1 MIRFARG
8 IEWSHVIFTLGF
20 FLKDPNFSTLWTH
33 KNLSQKKT
41 RTFNFFKQ
49 RLSVNFFYQFFS
61 FPLRR
66 MYFPTAGIDLESEK
80 PLWRCGITW
89 GLKTRIPLNDGENS
103 GEHFDAKRF
112 FKGLVCVCLLICWLH
127 FG

>member
-1 MIRFARG
+1 MEPRHFHAR
-8 IEWSHVIFTLGF
+8 IFFERSQLLNTLDAQKSQPKKDTYIQFLQTKAFREF
-20 FLKDPNFSTLWTH
+20 FLSIFLLPF
-33 KNLSQKKT
+33 KK
-41 RTFNFFKQ
+41 
-49 RLSVNFFYQFFS
+49 
-61 FPLRR
+61 